1 MHVLISQSEV
11 LHSSCI
17 DASITEP
24 CNEDLMDE
32 QLDGSHVDGEEH
44 CSPVTVSSR
53 RKQIHLRKRGK

>member
-24 CNEDLMDE
+24 CNEDLMNE

-44 CSPVTVSSR
+44 CSPVTVQCL
-53 RKQIHLRKRGK
+53 K